1 MERVSHGYLV
11 WKELVM
17 ATLYGKS
24 KSWLPC
30 MERVSHGYLV
40 WKELV
45 MATSYGKS

>member
-1 MERVSHGYLV
+1 
-11 WKELVM
+11 M

-45 MATSYGKS
+45 KATLYGKS